1 MAEQGPMWIG
11 RSDYA
16 ARRAR
21 LARDKGGVWGEMPI
35 AACPVEKRVR
45 MSLDGRPE
53 KWPTGR
59 FDRDRRVGKQ

>member
-35 AACPVEKRVR
+35 AACPV
-45 MSLDGRPE
+45 GRTVSMN
-53 KWPTGR
+53 WA
-59 FDRDRRVGKQ
+59 RR